1 MANFQ
6 FNISKLLEQIVT
18 GENIEIDL
26 DALFEEKIKEYNIS
40 RRKAGE
46 LLNIDQRTLTDT
58 LNGRAKQP
66 SIINIIKIANF
77 LEIDDLYKA
86 IPAALKN
93 QETDNIGSIERASD
107 ASFVAKNFDI
117 KKLTQAGFFSKEAD
131 TPELIKRILS
141 FFGYTSIFDYNRAI
155 NNPLLFSKTK
165 RSFSDR
171 MKDFWIKS
179 AIQCF
184 KSINNPNKYNRE
196 TLKELVQKIRPYC
209 QDEKEGLFTVC
220 KALYNVGVT
229 VIFQNHLTLTQV
241 RGGTF
246 IVDGRPCIVITD
258 LHKRYTTIWE
268 TLIHELSHV
277 LFDWDVIA
285 TEGYHLTGE
294 PDLLLIE
301 EKAEEFTREYFCGYE
316 EYIYIK
322 EHIRNPFIIGRF
334 AKEQEIHPSFV
345 YSSYRQFEKLINGE
359 NYYHLFNEYFPDYS
373 VAVKGLSPVT
383 WKENSIQEIAQ
394 NLKTIFELNV

>member
-1 MANFQ
+1 MTSFQ

-18 GENIEIDL
+18 GENIDIDL

-46 LLNIDQRTLTDT
+46 LLNIDQRTLNDT

-107 ASFVAKNFDI
+107 ASFIAKNFDI
-117 KKLTQAGFFSKEAD
+117 KKLTQVGFFNKDSD
-131 TPELIKRILS
+131 TSGLIKRVLS
-141 FFGYTSIFDYNRAI
+141 FFGYTNIFDYTRAI
-155 NNPLLFSKTK
+155 NNPLLFSRTK
-165 RSFSDR
+165 RGFSDR

-184 KSINNPNKYNRE
+184 KNINNPNKYNRE

-209 QDEKEGLFTVC
+209 QDEKEGLLTVC
-220 KALYNVGVT
+220 KALYNIGVT

-246 IVDGRPCIVITD
+246 IVDGQPCIVITD

-285 TEGYHLTGE
+285 AEGYHLTGE

-322 EHIRNPFIIGRF
+322 EHIRNPFIVARF

-345 YSSYRQFEKLINGE
+345 YSSYRQFEKIINGE
-359 NYYHLFNEYFPDYS
+359 SYYHLFNEYFPDYL

-383 WKENSIQEIAQ
+383 WKENSIQEIAH

>member
-1 MANFQ
+1 MAKNQ
-6 FNISKLLEQIVT
+6 FNISLLLEQIVT
-18 GENIEIDL
+18 GENIEVDL
-26 DALFEEKIKEYNIS
+26 NSLFETKLKEYNIS

-58 LNGRAKQP
+58 LNGSAKQP

-86 IPAALKN
+86 IPAVLKN
-93 QETDNIGSIERASD
+93 QEAENIGSIERAND
-107 ASFVAKNFDI
+107 ASFIAKYFDI
-117 KKLTQAGFFSKEAD
+117 KKLTQAGFFPKDAD
-131 TPELIKRILS
+131 TNTLIKRVLS
-141 FFGYTSIFDYNRAI
+141 FFGYASIFEYDRAV
-155 NNPLLFSKTK
+155 NSPLFSRTK
-165 RSFSDR
+165 RTFSDR

-179 AIQCF
+179 AILYF
-184 KSINNPNKYNRE
+184 KSINNPNPYNRE
-196 TLKELVQKIRPYC
+196 SLKELVQKIRPYC
-209 QDEKEGLFTVC
+209 QDEKEGLLTVC

-246 IVDGRPCIVITD
+246 IIDGKPCIVITD

-268 TLIHELSHV
+268 TLIHEISHV
-277 LFDWDVIA
+277 IFDWDAIA
-285 TEGYHLTGE
+285 AEGYHLTGE

-316 EYIYIK
+316 EYCFIR
-322 EHIRNPFIIGRF
+322 EHIRNPFIVERF
-334 AKEQEIHPSFV
+334 AREQEIHRSFV
-345 YSSYRQFEKLINGE
+345 YSSYRQFEKLINDE

-373 VAVKGLSPVT
+373 VAVRGLSPVT
-383 WKENSIQEIAQ
+383 WKENSVQEIAN
-394 NLKTIFELNV
+394 NLKSIFELNV